1 MAALGSKRKRFL
13 GVGDDRMEVTSLI
26 RSLVEL
32 PLGADGARVHPSPGA
47 AHGSRLA
54 LQTCAGGADPRCVAF
69 VASGGGVWRHD
80 VAFAGGE
87 AVAEGKEA
95 MLKPVTVRGG
105 VTKRVHAVAH
115 RSEIQSLAVHDPESS
130 SVAAR
135 DASDRP
141 PSNDVRGDDDD
152 DGVKNVVWLASAD
165 ARGRCLVTPVD
176 RATGAARP
184 DRQLDLRATESGD
197 PAVPGWAGAAFDPG
211 AAAAPEDPPA
221 LAVARHWAKTL
232 ELFNPGETRPAR
244 TMRALLRPNA
254 VTFVPPNGGFRV
266 RNAAA
271 SPDGKALGVR
281 EKPGFF
287 ESPDPGASKQKE
299 DVAQLAFASASTALV
314 AMAEGDQLSVWDPRA
329 RGSGCVRRQAL
340 CNRSAGLFAAGAL
353 PFGYRGADG
362 GGGAVV
368 AGVKVGAP
376 IVLVA
381 GAERGVHAVDAGR
394 GTVVKRWPAA
404 MKFEITAAAPS
415 YSAGDYAYVA
425 GLDNELVCGCWARAS
440 MAGGFA
446 FRGDSRWLGVG
457 VAAGI
462 EGRDEEVVAGWC
474 ESGHLYA
481 ARVRR
486 TKAET
491 TREEEEGDAPDAK
504 RAEKATDEEE
514 EEEDEEDE
522 RGGW

>member
-115 RSEIQSLAVHDPESS
+115 RSEIQSLAVHDPESL

-135 DASDRP
+135 GASDRP

-184 DRQLDLRATESGD
+184 ERQLDLHATESGD

-211 AAAAPEDPPA
+211 AAAAP
-221 LAVARHWAKTL
+221 
-232 ELFNPGETRPAR
+232 
-244 TMRALLRPNA
+244 
-254 VTFVPPNGGFRV
+254 
-266 RNAAA
+266 
-271 SPDGKALGVR
+271 
-281 EKPGFF
+281 
-287 ESPDPGASKQKE
+287 
-299 DVAQLAFASASTALV
+299 
-314 AMAEGDQLSVWDPRA
+314 
-329 RGSGCVRRQAL
+329 
-340 CNRSAGLFAAGAL
+340 
-353 PFGYRGADG
+353 
-362 GGGAVV
+362 
-368 AGVKVGAP
+368 
-376 IVLVA
+376 
-381 GAERGVHAVDAGR
+381 
-394 GTVVKRWPAA
+394 
-404 MKFEITAAAPS
+404 
-415 YSAGDYAYVA
+415 
-425 GLDNELVCGCWARAS
+425 
-440 MAGGFA
+440 
-446 FRGDSRWLGVG
+446 
-457 VAAGI
+457 
-462 EGRDEEVVAGWC
+462 
-474 ESGHLYA
+474 
-481 ARVRR
+481 
-486 TKAET
+486 
-491 TREEEEGDAPDAK
+491 
-504 RAEKATDEEE
+504 
-514 EEEDEEDE
+514 
-522 RGGW
+522 

>member
-184 DRQLDLRATESGD
+184 ERQLDLRATESGD
-197 PAVPGWAGAAFDPG
+197 PAVPGARRRSARRGQPAHGGHGQDPR
-211 AAAAPEDPPA
+211 
-221 LAVARHWAKTL
+221 AVQPRRDRDRRGRCA
-232 ELFNPGETRPAR
+232 RPATER
-244 TMRALLRPNA
+244 GHLR
-254 VTFVPPNGGFRV
+254 PPNGGFRV
-266 RNAAA
+266 RTLRCPMEKRWGFAKSRVLRVSTGRRTKRGHRAAA
-271 SPDGKALGVR
+271 CLRVDG
-281 EKPGFF
+281 
-287 ESPDPGASKQKE
+287 
-299 DVAQLAFASASTALV
+299 
-314 AMAEGDQLSVWDPRA
+314 A
-329 RGSGCVRRQAL
+329 RG
-340 CNRSAGLFAAGAL
+340 
-353 PFGYRGADG
+353 DG
-362 GGGAVV
+362 GGPTFGVGPEGEAQVRSAAAVLPPFRRLAGPERLPGDTRRRTAGAVV

-504 RAEKATDEEE
+504 RAEKATEEE
-514 EEEDEEDE
+514 EEEDDEEDE